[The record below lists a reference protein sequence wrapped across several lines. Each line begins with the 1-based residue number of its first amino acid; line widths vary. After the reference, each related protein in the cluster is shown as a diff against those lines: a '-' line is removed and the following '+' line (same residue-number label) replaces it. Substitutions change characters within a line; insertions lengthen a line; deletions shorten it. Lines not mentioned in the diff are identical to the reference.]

1 MTESVFDDIRWQI
14 EEADNRSLER
24 FCKDTETDLEPD
36 KIRERVEAYILERL
50 DNVARVF
57 LTEVRDRGDI
67 GRFVTTLKDWCDDIL
82 PGLES
87 TFKPKLDDATLRI
100 IEERLGTIE
109 GRIIGSVHRG
119 KLAGRIAHWKA
130 EAISQARNAPAGNES
145 RPKTIIAR
153 LPKAALIRVEAAT
166 AAFMAEYLPKLERE
180 ANKSGPI
187 RDAELL
193 RDFVTHQFNLVAREC
208 MAVCGSAQ
216 EFEAELHSDIAR
228 FVHCGL
234 SQYGWLADPMRK
246 ELATGFALF
255 VMRANPWA
263 EIPEDERASV
273 WHVGAITGEALTHA
287 ALKLRAEAW
296 KHAADGGFPEAIAGA
311 AEPSGTDPTRTDSR
325 PAVSV
330 TNGGGTDRRAAVDAF
345 IAKLSDA
352 GRKITRKQI
361 WTVAGYTNATEFE
374 RFQRDD
380 NRTTQSAAAAFN
392 RVLNMKPEDFIGLL
406 DKKSA
411 SK

>member
-1 MTESVFDDIRWQI
+1 MDESVFDDIRWQI

-57 LTEVRDRGDI
+57 LTEVRGRGDI
-67 GRFVTTLKDWCDDIL
+67 ERYVTTLRDWCDDIL

-87 TFKPKLDDATLRI
+87 TFKPKLDEATLRI

-234 SQYGWLADPMRK
+234 SQYRWLADPMRK

-296 KHAADGGFPEAIAGA
+296 KHAEDGGFPEAKQAGA
-311 AEPSGTDPTRTDSR
+311 AEPSGNEPTR
-325 PAVSV
+325 
-330 TNGGGTDRRAAVDAF
+330 NGNGADCEPDGNGADRRAAVNAYIEEVF
-345 IAKLSDA
+345 SRTGK
-352 GRKITRKQI
+352 RITKTDI
-361 WTVAGYTNATEFE
+361 WKSARYKSRTEFE
-374 RFQRDD
+374 RWERQDRRATKTANERFTRIL
-380 NRTTQSAAAAFN
+380 TE
-392 RVLNMKPEDFIGLL
+392 KPHL
-406 DKKSA
+406 K
-411 SK
+411 